1 MLVCLL
7 FTFGV
12 KAQIT
17 REQADA
23 IVTDQIFFSNLDDVD
38 IYAFPNVLT
47 DNEAI
52 DLADGTS
59 VDVPYHTC
67 YAYFIDL
74 MPFAN
79 WSHPCK
85 YCFVNTNGNHTTVD
99 AQMSPSSGNLLAISL
114 KERPNFTLDLTIPE
128 NAHRNSFESGNMDHK
143 WAFLICGNHHGG
155 ANPKRFWFDLSSV
168 YTVLTNVYHY
178 QEPAPENEYD
188 YGKRRVFVTAPDGVG
203 DGISTL
209 YIPNN
214 DDYRLY
220 YSSELNEN
228 LHAGNFMYNG
238 DFINND
244 PNDYD
249 DIANHSKEN
258 IHNIF
263 ECFATGAHSEEYR
276 RLGYELRELTE
287 EDELFIYITGH
298 GSMEDDNC
306 YFSIQNSAKDVTYE
320 KIFDEELTEWLRGI
334 KCSQI
339 TLVMQNCNSGGFIE
353 KFLDDRNNEDCQCKN
368 RIGQSAASADGV
380 SLAEGYGIYACMGK
394 DDDPSASG
402 VNEFTYYWTAAALGY
417 YPYYQL
423 NQAEDLVVVG
433 PWTPSGRNIA
443 DGSMN
448 WSDYFDDEQNN
459 KHSDYEHDPDTD
471 ADGVL
476 SFKEL
481 FDFANNLDSW
491 SWNGYY
497 NPNIDSTNMDD
508 PYTPEFPQE
517 QYESTFTA
525 EAATLRGY
533 EGQVD
538 GLGVNSGTAT
548 QPYRLCGDLWVGPDS
563 DLTMW
568 DDIYSP
574 EDVKIYIEPT
584 GMLTMDGCT
593 FDKLPETDRG
603 MWQGVQV
610 WGNKNLDQ
618 GSHNRKYKQGYLEM
632 KNGATISNAIVG
644 VDLWDPWDYQ
654 TTGGIIKATDANF
667 INNAKGVRIEE
678 YLYYYPD
685 NNPAT
690 GTELN
695 YNSSFTRCRFE
706 VNGDFIGTE
715 PFYEHVKLSKVKGI
729 TFNGCEFILR
739 NPNSHVATW
748 AKGLLAHDASFS
760 INSSYDLHSNLIRQ
774 AVFDGLYMGVEA
786 LGDITSSITT
796 RSFSIKNTDFA
807 NNDCGVFARATG
819 FPTVINCNFAV
830 GRGDSDCAMG
840 IYAEGINDFAIE
852 NNHFEPAQICPD
864 DSFGIV
870 VKDSN
875 TSGTQIYQNDFES
888 LYCGNLAIGENRIG
902 EYGLEYRCNQN
913 ALNSIDFY
921 VQRNV
926 ASPINGVKPN
936 QGSESLAADNTFSI
950 DGYHFYNEADE
961 TKMFYYY
968 QKNAEN
974 EEPMRISSSVNK
986 SEVIQTDNC
995 PSHYGN
1001 GGGSSNGGLTPVL
1014 SDTQK
1019 HQREMDYY
1027 NAYSTYNSVK
1037 NLYDRLTDGGSTH
1050 STVADIRTASSYD
1063 MWDLRAKL
1071 LGASPYLSEEVLKEA
1086 ADRDDVFT
1094 ESVLFEILA
1103 SNPDELRKSDIIS
1116 YVENKTH
1123 PLPQYMT
1130 DILKQMANGTTYKT
1144 VLLNQMANY
1153 SHDYRLAAA
1162 DMVRSILNDSVVDV
1176 DELRGWLSNMNDIA
1190 SDREIISTYM
1200 AEGDFNTA
1208 FSLADM
1214 LPSLYHLEGDDL
1226 DAHDDYMELLRL
1238 YRNLYN
1244 EGRNTMQMDS
1254 TEIAL
1259 VETIAYGSNGTPKH
1273 MAQSILE
1280 GAYRYHFEECPI
1292 VPYPGNERG
1301 GCVENI
1307 DPQSYGKAMGLNVD
1321 VKPNPATTWVAVDF
1335 TLPGDAKD
1343 AMLVLTNTMGVK
1355 FLQTNLNGNVGQ
1367 KVLDLREFANGVY
1380 MLTVQCG
1387 ECSHTEKLVITK

>member
-1 MLVCLL
+1 MQRP
-7 FTFGV
+7 T
-12 KAQIT
+12 
-17 REQADA
+17 
-23 IVTDQIFFSNLDDVD
+23 
-38 IYAFPNVLT
+38 
-47 DNEAI
+47 
-52 DLADGTS
+52 
-59 VDVPYHTC
+59 
-67 YAYFIDL
+67 FID
-74 MPFAN
+74 
-79 WSHPCK
+79 
-85 YCFVNTNGNHTTVD
+85 YEFVCDSV
-99 AQMSPSSGNLLAISL
+99 Q
-114 KERPNFTLDLTIPE
+114 
-128 NAHRNSFESGNMDHK
+128 HRNIAEPDPHL
-143 WAFLICGNHHGG
+143 WAVLICADPG
-155 ANPKRFWFDLSSV
+155 ANKKRFWGDLSCV
-168 YTVLTNVYHY
+168 YTTLTNAYGFMENTSSDEYNSHIIVM
-178 QEPAPENEYD
+178 APNSVTDIAFQDGFYNLNGSDGPYD
-188 YGKRRVFVTAPDGVG
+188 YMDFYSKYYDNSYSPNGLRDIFSSFGSQGSRKLGPD
-203 DGISTL
+203 D
-209 YIPNN
+209 
-214 DDYRLY
+214 
-220 YSSELNEN
+220 
-228 LHAGNFMYNG
+228 
-238 DFINND
+238 
-244 PNDYD
+244 
-249 DIANHSKEN
+249 K
-258 IHNIF
+258 
-263 ECFATGAHSEEYR
+263 
-276 RLGYELRELTE
+276 
-287 EDELFIYITGH
+287 LFIYITGH
-298 GSMEDDNC
+298 GENDNGTSGFTMKWQKPNNE
-306 YFSIQNSAKDVTYE
+306 YVSETVDAARLSD
-320 KIFDEELTEWLRGI
+320 WLLDI
-334 KCSQI
+334 DCSQI
-339 TLVMQNCNSGGFIE
+339 TLMMQNCYSGGFI
-353 KFLDDRNNEDCQCKN
+353 KYFMNVADDEVKCKN
-368 RIGQSAASADGV
+368 RSVITATTEDGL
-380 SLAEGYGIYACMGK
+380 SWPDLHLTPNGGIFSENN
-394 DDDPSASG
+394 DISN
-402 VNEFTYYWTAAALGY
+402 VNEFTYFWSAASLGY
-417 YPYYQL
+417 YPYCHIDIDNHLQ
-423 NQAEDLVVVG
+423 NFHG
-433 PWTPSGRNIA
+433 PWEGVGYGRVGQNEMDEIWDSHYQHDHFPIIDNYDINPDA
-443 DGSMN
+443 D
-448 WSDYFDDEQNN
+448 Q
-459 KHSDYEHDPDTD
+459 
-471 ADGVL
+471 DGVL
-476 SFKEL
+476 SFNESFL
-481 FDFANNLDSW
+481 FARNIDTWCDEA
-491 SWNGYY
+491 GYY
-497 NPNIDSTNMDD
+497 EPYNFD
-508 PYTPEFPQE
+508 PDLNWNNYLQFLRHGGDKPRASF
-517 QYESTFTA
+517 ESTFTS
-525 EAATLRGY
+525 EAITLRGY

-568 DDIYSP
+568 DDIYVP
-574 EDVKIYIEPT
+574 EDAKIYIKPT

-760 INSSYDLHSNLIRQ
+760 INSNYDLHSNLIRQ
-774 AVFDGLYMGVEA
+774 TVFDGLYMGVEA
-786 LGDITSSITT
+786 LGDGSSPITT
-796 RSFSIKNTDFA
+796 RSFSIKNTDFT

-819 FPTVINCNFAV
+819 YPTVINCNFAV

-852 NNHFEPAQICPD
+852 NNHFEPAQTCPD

-875 TSGTQIYQNDFES
+875 TSETQIYQNDFES
-888 LYCGNLAIGENRIG
+888 LYCGNLAIGENRVG
-902 EYGLEYRCNQN
+902 DNGLEYRCNQN
-913 ALNSIDFY
+913 TLNVIDFY
-921 VQRNV
+921 VKEGNN
-926 ASPINGVKPN
+926 PLTTDIKLE
-936 QGSESLAADNTFSI
+936 QGGKLMAADNTFSI
-950 DGYHFYNEADE
+950 GGYHFYNGGFHNLEY
-961 TKMFYYY
+961 FY
-968 QKNAEN
+968 QDDVEN
-974 EEPMRISSSVNK
+974 EEPINFNDKVFVSATT
-986 SEVIQTDNC
+986 QTDNC
-995 PSHYGN
+995 PPHYGN
-1001 GGGSSNGGLTPVL
+1001 GGGSSNGGSTPVL

-1019 HQREMDYY
+1019 HQRETDYY

-1050 STVADIRTASSYD
+1050 STLADIRTASSYD
-1063 MWDLRAKL
+1063 MWNLRAKL

-1130 DILKQMANGTTYKT
+1130 DILKQMASGTTYKT

-1280 GAYRYHFEECPI
+1280 GAYRYHFEECPV

-1301 GCVENI
+1301 GYAENI
-1307 DPQSYGKAMGLNVD
+1307 DSQSYGMAMGLSID
-1321 VKPNPATTWVAVDF
+1321 VKPNPATTWTAIDF
-1335 TLPGDAKD
+1335 TLPTNATT
-1343 AMLVLTNTMGVK
+1343 AMFNITDNLGNNVLQ
-1355 FLQTNLNGNVGQ
+1355 LQLNGNVGQ
-1367 KVLDLREFANGVY
+1367 KVLDLRELANGVY
-1380 MLTVQCG
+1380 ICTVVCG
-1387 ECSHTEKLVITK
+1387 EYSMTKKLVITK

>member
-1 MLVCLL
+1 MKKFIFLFVCLL
-7 FTFGV
+7 FAFGV
-12 KAQIT
+12 NAQIT

-23 IVTDQIFFSNLDDVD
+23 IVTNQIYGD
-38 IYAFPNVLT
+38 
-47 DNEAI
+47 AI
-52 DLADGTS
+52 DHIDVFKYPQLLSNADSIPVFGQSPLAM
-59 VDVPYHTC
+59 PYQ
-67 YAYFIDL
+67 YGWAYFVDFL
-74 MPFAN
+74 PFAN
-79 WSHPCK
+79 WSHPCN
-85 YCFVNTNGNHTTVD
+85 YCLIDSSTGQHTIIENDMLPKHLDEYEIV
-99 AQMSPSSGNLLAISL
+99 SL
-114 KERPNFTLDLTIPE
+114 MDRPQPADFTPIDNPEVQKDIPPQ
-128 NAHRNSFESGNMDHK
+128 NPHL
-143 WAFLICGNHHGG
+143 WAVLICGEVGDYADSFG
-155 ANPKRFWFDLSSV
+155 RFWGDLSCV
-168 YTVLTNVYHY
+168 YNVLIKNGYVPNTALTDDNFNGHI
-178 QEPAPENEYD
+178 
-188 YGKRRVFVTAPDGVG
+188 FVLPNPSIYNQLSHDL
-203 DGISTL
+203 DNNGIS
-209 YIPNN
+209 
-214 DDYRLY
+214 DF
-220 YSSELNEN
+220 YSDFGWEYNKMN
-228 LHAGNFMYNG
+228 LQNLLEKFQ
-238 DFINND
+238 
-244 PNDYD
+244 
-249 DIANHSKEN
+249 
-258 IHNIF
+258 
-263 ECFATGAHSEEYR
+263 
-276 RLGYELRELTE
+276 LGHEWELTP
-287 EDELFIYITGH
+287 DDKLFIYVTGH
-298 GSMEDDNC
+298 GEISSSTNES
-306 YFSIQNSAKDVTYE
+306 YFQMNPHG
-320 KIFDEELTEWLRGI
+320 IFTGNAVYSSDLSEWLSGVN
-334 KCSQI
+334 CSQI
-339 TLVMQNCNSGGFIE
+339 VLLMQNCHSGGFIAD
-353 KFLDDRNNEDCQCKN
+353 FMNVSDAVCKN
-368 RIGQSAASADGV
+368 RAVFTATNSSGYSW
-380 SLAEGYGIYACMGK
+380 AETYITATLGANKESEVIK
-394 DDDPSASG
+394 QFNVD
-402 VNEFTYYWTAAALGY
+402 EFTYYWSAAALGY
-417 YPYYQL
+417 YPHIFNRYNSSWGPWEYVGYGMVDGTNTSHQMPW
-423 NQAEDLVVVG
+423 NQFFSESEDL
-433 PWTPSGRNIA
+433 NH
-443 DGSMN
+443 N
-448 WSDYFDDEQNN
+448 QSD
-459 KHSDYEHDPDTD
+459 HDPDTD
-471 ADGVL
+471 CDKIL
-476 SFKEL
+476 SLKEQ
-481 FDFANNLDSW
+481 FTFANDLDTW
-491 SWNGYY
+491 SEDGYFC
-497 NPNIDSTNMDD
+497 PSFTFAQGFEDVQDH
-508 PYTPEFPQE
+508 PQS
-517 QYESTFTA
+517 QFESTFTS
-525 EAATLRGY
+525 EAITLRGY

-568 DDIYSP
+568 DDIYVP
-574 EDVKIYIEPT
+574 EDAKIYIKPT

-739 NPNSHVATW
+739 NPNSHVVTW

-786 LGDITSSITT
+786 LGDGSSPITT
-796 RSFSIKNTDFA
+796 RSFSIKNTDFT

-819 FPTVINCNFAV
+819 YPTVINCNFAV

-875 TSGTQIYQNDFES
+875 TSETQIYQNDFES
-888 LYCGNLAIGENRIG
+888 LYCGNLAIGDNRENSNN
-902 EYGLEYRCNQN
+902 GLEYRCNQN
-913 ALNSIDFY
+913 TLNVIDFY
-921 VQRNV
+921 VKEGSNLYTTD
-926 ASPINGVKPN
+926 INSE
-936 QGSESLAADNTFSI
+936 QGGKLMAADNTFSI
-950 DGYHFYNEADE
+950 GGYHFYNGGFHNLEY
-961 TKMFYYY
+961 FY
-968 QKNAEN
+968 QDDVEN
-974 EEPMRISSSVNK
+974 EEPINFNDKVFVSATT
-986 SEVIQTDNC
+986 QTDNC
-995 PSHYGN
+995 PPHYGN
-1001 GGGSSNGGLTPVL
+1001 GGGSSNGGSTPVL

-1019 HQREMDYY
+1019 YQRETDYY

-1063 MWDLRAKL
+1063 MWNLRAKL

-1130 DILKQMANGTTYKT
+1130 DILKQMASGTTYKT

-1280 GAYRYHFEECPI
+1280 GAYRYHFEECPV

-1307 DPQSYGKAMGLNVD
+1307 DSQSYGKAMGLSID
-1321 VKPNPATTWVAVDF
+1321 VKPNPATTWTAIDF
-1335 TLPGDAKD
+1335 TLPTNATT
-1343 AMLVLTNTMGVK
+1343 AMFNITDNLGNNVLQ
-1355 FLQTNLNGNVGQ
+1355 LQLNGNVGQ
-1367 KVLDLREFANGVY
+1367 KVLDLRELANGVY
-1380 MLTVQCG
+1380 ICTVVCG
-1387 ECSHTEKLVITK
+1387 EYSMTKKLVITK